1 MRIVVRTLVVAG
13 TLILFSQG
21 VPCAG
26 EISVTQHATEEFARY
41 VAKLTGTAPRV
52 ERGGICTLEENGT
65 QVVIGKN
72 PVTARL
78 TQKGLLKIPEDL
90 GEDGFVIKS
99 VQENQA
105 NHLVLAG
112 GSPRAA
118 LYAVY
123 HYLETFCRIGF
134 FGDGEQIP
142 SLDAIPTAGIDLIE
156 RPRWP
161 VRQYMMDC
169 EYSSYWWGPEE
180 WKREVDWAA
189 KHKFNVLSSN
199 FDFTATWRRV
209 WKRFGVDVPPES
221 LTGPPFHPWGGWHN
235 WAMKP
240 PYPVAFQQCQ
250 ADMAGQFVDYG
261 RSLGMKMAPDF
272 TGFLGQIPREFYEA
286 YRDRAR
292 FIEVGWAGFEPP
304 GIFVHPEDPLY
315 GELARAFAEAYVK
328 RYGTDHLWAGQSFCE
343 MRPAED
349 PKEMLAI
356 EITLAKKNL
365 EAIRSVD
372 PEAVLFTNSW
382 TFLGRSKEN
391 VKAFLDAL
399 PNDGYQVW
407 EMPSDFQSRQRLYRE
422 LDYFHGKTWLFGF
435 LHSYGGTTMLHGDLA
450 DLIRRGQEV
459 AGDPGADKCQGM
471 GIQPEA
477 LRHNYVVFD
486 LLSRVGWD
494 PRRLE
499 LDSFLADYTTRR
511 YGKESA
517 SRMVECLKELT
528 ASVYGE
534 PGSRCP
540 LYMIRVRNQHL
551 NPQNPYGVDQAKRFL
566 PHLENALEIAL
577 EESNRL
583 QSSPLYQHDL
593 IDIARQ
599 FLSDLFNVHVAL
611 LAEAWQANDEEAF
624 DREGKALR
632 QILTDQEALLS
643 SSDYFCLAPLLAKAQ
658 ALPGAPADYD
668 ERIRD
673 ILTVWAGRILDYA
686 HRDYYE
692 LIRFYYRPRVEAM
705 IEHARSRLGKQ
716 ATMVSDE
723 QLAPIYHEIEQ
734 AWVKRPFQVA
744 EGEKYA
750 DGPVQ
755 AVAEILA
762 GHRQEVRD
770 KPYWPDA
777 EPSLY

>member
-1 MRIVVRTLVVAG
+1 M
-13 TLILFSQG
+13 
-21 VPCAG
+21 
-26 EISVTQHATEEFARY
+26 
-41 VAKLTGTAPRV
+41 
-52 ERGGICTLEENGT
+52 
-65 QVVIGKN
+65 
-72 PVTARL
+72 
-78 TQKGLLKIPEDL
+78 
-90 GEDGFVIKS
+90 
-99 VQENQA
+99 
-105 NHLVLAG
+105 
-112 GSPRAA
+112 
-118 LYAVY
+118 
-123 HYLETFCRIGF
+123 
-134 FGDGEQIP
+134 
-142 SLDAIPTAGIDLIE
+142 
-156 RPRWP
+156 
-161 VRQYMMDC
+161 
-169 EYSSYWWGPEE
+169 
-180 WKREVDWAA
+180 
-189 KHKFNVLSSN
+189 
-199 FDFTATWRRV
+199 
-209 WKRFGVDVPPES
+209 
-221 LTGPPFHPWGGWHN
+221 
-235 WAMKP
+235 
-240 PYPVAFQQCQ
+240 
-250 ADMAGQFVDYG
+250 
-261 RSLGMKMAPDF
+261 
-272 TGFLGQIPREFYEA
+272 
-286 YRDRAR
+286 
-292 FIEVGWAGFEPP
+292 
-304 GIFVHPEDPLY
+304 
-315 GELARAFAEAYVK
+315 
-328 RYGTDHLWAGQSFCE
+328 
-343 MRPAED
+343 
-349 PKEMLAI
+349 
-356 EITLAKKNL
+356 
-365 EAIRSVD
+365 
-372 PEAVLFTNSW
+372 
-382 TFLGRSKEN
+382 GRSKEN

-407 EMPSDFQSRQRLYRE
+407 EMPSDFQSRQRQYRE

-459 AGDPGADKCQGM
+459 AGDPRADKCQGM

-517 SRMVECLKELT
+517 SKMVECFKELT

-534 PGSRCP
+534 PGSQCP

-551 NPQNPYGVDQAKRFL
+551 NPQNPYGVGQAKRFL
-566 PHLENALEIAL
+566 PHLENALEMAL

-599 FLSDLFNVHVAL
+599 FLSDMFNLHVAL
-611 LAEAWQANDEEAF
+611 LAEAWQANDKEAF
-624 DREGKALR
+624 DREAKALR

-668 ERIRD
+668 ERTRD

-692 LIRFYYRPRVEAM
+692 LVHFYYRPRVEAM

-734 AWVKRPFQVA
+734 AWVKKPFQVA

-750 DGPVQ
+750 EGPVQ

-762 GHRQEVRD
+762 GHRQEVRE
-770 KPYWPDA
+770 KREPAATEARLRRTRRTPRSTNRA
-777 EPSLY
+777 FLRKKEPSRPGSPVRGPSLNSRPASVAFVAPEAKSGARHDWRKPAPEPRPTAATPNRARGRILRSPVPSPLETGRPPAAGWHGHWKRQKLDAAP